1 MYRYTCATLFVLGLL
16 VAILSLNPGAKA
28 NRKTFQKGTEKELNI
43 AKSMSYEY
51 LAKYVSAYGIDS
63 AKDLKVT
70 NVSVDELSMAH
81 TKMQQSFN
89 GVPVFGGET
98 IVHLNS
104 DGSLFNITDSLVSK
118 INVDTTPNLSLTE
131 ASSAATNLYG
141 CSDCLT
147 AEPKVDMF
155 VLRHKNKDHLV
166 YRVQLERLDG
176 SAETKMPIYFI
187 DAHTGKKVWEY
198 NNLQTSGLAVGY
210 GISNYYG
217 YNYPGYPGTVVLRT
231 YQYDLQY
238 IVDSTLYKETTY
250 YLEDIEYKLGTFDS
264 RGGGTAYRS
273 SNSTNYWNANNQKS
287 LVDVHYGVNSAY
299 RYYIFAHG
307 RTGIDGN
314 SGPGHA
320 ISIDGV
326 TRLTTAIA
334 RYGPN
339 YNNAMWTGQYMLYG
353 DGDGTTHKP
362 LTSLDICGHEMTHG
376 VIQYTAGLIYA
387 GESGAINES
396 MADVFGAMVERGFIG
411 ESAKTWKIGED
422 WFTPN
427 IANDASRYIDNPHLA
442 SSKGFTADDDPDH
455 YSERYTGGADNG
467 GVHINSGIANKAF
480 YLVAKGGSH
489 HLGGSMTGI
498 GAAEAANIW
507 YKALTTYMTSS
518 TNFSGTRQATLL
530 AAGSMHG
537 FSSTQYNAVATA
549 WTLCGVN

>member
-1 MYRYTCATLFVLGLL
+1 MRRYMYTTLFFLGLL
-16 VAILSLNPGAKA
+16 VAILSLNPGTKA

-51 LAKYVSAYGIDS
+51 LAKYASAYGIDS

-118 INVDTTPNLSLTE
+118 INVDTNPNLSLTE

-147 AEPKVDMF
+147 AEPKIDMF

-176 SAETKMPIYFI
+176 SAETTMPIYFI

-198 NNLQTSGLAVGY
+198 NNLQTDGVLFGF
-210 GISNYYG
+210 GFSNYY
-217 YNYPGYPGTVVLRT
+217 PGYVGMLA
-231 YQYDLQY
+231 YQQG
-238 IVDSTLYKETTY
+238 STY
-250 YLEDIEYKLGTFDS
+250 YLEDVLNKLGTFDL
-264 RGGGTAYRS
+264 RGGNTAYRS
-273 SNSTNYWNANNQKS
+273 SNSTYYWTANNQKS
-287 LVDVHYGVNSAY
+287 LVDSHYGATVTAS
-299 RYYIFAHG
+299 YYFNAHG
-307 RTGIDGN
+307 RFGIDGN
-314 SGPGHA
+314 GGPGYLP
-320 ISIDGV
+320 SVDGV
-326 TRLTTAIA
+326 TRLVTSLAH
-334 RYGPN
+334 YGTN
-339 YNNAMWTGQYMLYG
+339 YNNAMWTGQYMIYG
-353 DGDGTTHKP
+353 DGDGTTYGP

-376 VIQYTAGLIYA
+376 VIQYSARLTYS

-396 MADVFGAMVERGFIG
+396 MADVFGAMVERSRLG

-422 WFTPN
+422 CFTPN
-427 IANDASRYIDNPHLA
+427 IPNDAIRYMDNPHLA
-442 SSKGFTADDDPDH
+442 YSKAVVTTPDDDPDH
-455 YSERYTGGADNG
+455 YSERYTGTADNG

-480 YLVAKGGSH
+480 YLVAKGGPH

-498 GAAEAANIW
+498 GADAAAKIW

-518 TNFSGTRQATLL
+518 TNFSGARQATLW
-530 AAGSMHG
+530 AAGSIYG
-537 FSSTQYNAVATA
+537 YSSNEYSTVATA